1 MYIHISIYIHM
12 YLYKYI
18 YIYMQS
24 ARSAQCPAGRAE
36 FDVML
41 NYQAGYASTKFPLKF
56 GDFPGCHVSH
66 DTGGKKKYVRFP
78 WMIIYQSSTNS
89 IQFHVLVDV
98 SQVEDPTNP
107 KPVVNPG
114 YQPGDRVVPFRLSHN
129 SRYFF
134 LGPLKS

>member
-1 MYIHISIYIHM
+1 M

-18 YIYMQS
+18 YMLS

-66 DTGGKKKYVRFP
+66 VTGGEKKICALPMDDYLP
-78 WMIIYQSSTNS
+78 IIYQ
-89 IQFHVLVDV
+89 FHPIPCV
-98 SQVEDPTNP
+98 
-107 KPVVNPG
+107 G
-114 YQPGDRVVPFRLSHN
+114 
-129 SRYFF
+129 
-134 LGPLKS
+134 